1 MKKRWILTGAVLAI
15 MACWLL
21 RGNTALTVSNYTI
34 TSDRVPEAF
43 SGFRIVQ
50 VSDLHN
56 ASFGEENRRLLAE
69 LEEAEPDIIIFTGD
83 LVDSRRTDMGVALSF
98 AQQAVEIAPC
108 YYVTGNHEA
117 RIARLTELLDGLTE
131 AGVTILRNDA
141 VTLIREGDSLVLL
154 GVDDPSFT
162 TDYLT
167 GDGAAVMAEA
177 LAALATDAYTI
188 LLSHRPELFDIY
200 HQFGVDLVFSGHAHG
215 GQFRLPF
222 VGGLI
227 APNQGLFPRYDAGR
241 FQKENTSMVVS
252 RGLGASIIPIRIGN
266 PPEIVVTELHREE
279 K

>member
-1 MKKRWILTGAVLAI
+1 MKKRWILAGAVLAV

-21 RGNTALTVSNYTI
+21 QENTALTVSEY
-34 TSDRVPEAF
+34 SVAGDCVPEVF

-56 ASFGEENRRLLAE
+56 ASFGEENRHLLAE
-69 LEEAEPDIIIFTGD
+69 LEKTEPDIIVLTGD

-98 AQQAVEIAPC
+98 VQQAMEIAPC

-117 RIARLTELLDGLTE
+117 RITGLSELLDGLAE

-141 VTLIREGDSLVLL
+141 VTLTRDGGSLVLL
-154 GVDDPSFT
+154 GVDDPSFA

-167 GDGAAVMAEA
+167 GDGAAVMAET
-177 LAALATDAYTI
+177 LAALTTDAYTV
-188 LLSHRPELFDIY
+188 LLSHRPELFDTYCRYEI
-200 HQFGVDLVFSGHAHG
+200 DLVFSGHAHG

-227 APNQGLFPRYDAGR
+227 APNQGLFPKYDAGLFR
-241 FQKENTSMVVS
+241 QGNTSMVVS
-252 RGLGASIIPIRIGN
+252 RGLGNSIIPIRIGN
-266 PPEIVVTELHREE
+266 PPEIVVAELYREE

>member
-1 MKKRWILTGAVLAI
+1 MKKRWFLAGAVLAV

-21 RGNTALTVSNYTI
+21 RGNTALTVSKYTVASNRI
-34 TSDRVPEAF
+34 PEGF

-56 ASFGEENRRLLAE
+56 ASFGEDNRCLLAE
-69 LEEAEPDIIIFTGD
+69 LEKTEPDIIVLTGD
-83 LVDSRRTDMGVALSF
+83 LVDSRRTAVGVALSF
-98 AQQAVEIAPC
+98 ARQAVKIAPC

-117 RIARLTELLDGLTE
+117 RLTGLSELLDGLAE
-131 AGVTILRNDA
+131 AGVTVLRNDE
-141 VTLIREGDSLVLL
+141 VTLTREDGSLVLL

-162 TDYLT
+162 ADYLT
-167 GDGAAVMAEA
+167 GDGAAVMAGS
-177 LAALATDAYTI
+177 LAALMTDAYTV
-188 LLSHRPELFDIY
+188 LLSHRPELFDTY
-200 HQFGVDLVFSGHAHG
+200 HQLGVDLVFSGHAHG

-227 APNQGLFPRYDAGR
+227 APNQGLFPAYDAGV
-241 FQKENTSMVVS
+241 FQKGNTSMVVS

-266 PPEIVVTELHREE
+266 PPEIVVTELCREE